1 MFLGLSDTFLDI
13 CVILPRPP
21 LLLTPSLRAPLFSRD
36 TLQSLLCC
44 CFSSGETITSHQG
57 EHIVGSRLFSVFT
70 WCVGVLALE
79 NHAGSNIN
87 LVSKYSE
94 RNIIILEARIPLSSA
109 GHHFTCWWARLLV
122 CHGWNVSLLTKFY
135 KLQET
140 IETSQD
146 YYTHKPFNDYS
157 IKKSIYDENI

>member
-13 CVILPRPP
+13 CVILPRQP
-21 LLLTPSLRAPLFSRD
+21 LRLLTPSLRAPLFSRD

-57 EHIVGSRLFSVFT
+57 EHIVDSRLFSVFT

-94 RNIIILEARIPLSSA
+94 RNIIILEARIPLSA
-109 GHHFTCWWARLLV
+109 GHHFTCWWARLLDGLDCLV
-122 CHGWNVSLLTKFY
+122 ECQPLNKVLQTPRDHRNQSRLLYPQTFQW
-135 KLQET
+135 L
-140 IETSQD
+140 
-146 YYTHKPFNDYS
+146 
-157 IKKSIYDENI
+157 